1 MVVSVSTSV
10 CDISRFSLSCAC
22 HQNVGVSMAPHRYS
36 MIYTQV
42 KTVPVLASDRFWRV
56 AAALL
61 AFVTVAAMYA
71 RFVAHARHVDDRA
84 SP

>member
-1 MVVSVSTSV
+1 MRRGSTV
-10 CDISRFSLSCAC
+10 DLDLLCAHQRATDLSSELF
-22 HQNVGVSMAPHRYS
+22 QSQPV
-36 MIYTQV
+36 IYTQV

-61 AFVTVAAMYA
+61 AFVTVAAMYT